1 MRTITFK
8 SYTQY
13 EEFMK
18 RKFVHKA
25 KRKGIEGEELNNH
38 LKNYE
43 HHIQEVWIE
52 NEGDKA
58 IEEQGS
64 VTISFHRKRGTHKH
78 GGKKH
83 FLKEEKGNLNHSI
96 HVRLDENT
104 YDALLNFC
112 SKHKMDISQAI
123 RFFIKNN
130 TGKTS

>member
-18 RKFVHKA
+18 RKFVYKA
-25 KRKGIEGEELNNH
+25 NRKGIEGKELNKH

-58 IEEQGS
+58 IEEQGF
-64 VTISFHRKRGTHKH
+64 VTISFHRKRG
-78 GGKKH
+78 KH

-96 HVRLDENT
+96 HVRLDKNT
-104 YDALLNFC
+104 YESLLNFC
-112 SKHKMDISQAI
+112 SENKMDISQAI

-130 TGKTS
+130 TDKTS